1 MPKDCWGQ
9 AVRGTYILCP
19 PQELVRGGH
28 SGLLFT
34 GRTSALD
41 GEQCCVPGTRAGVFD
56 TCKSF
61 V

>member
-1 MPKDCWGQ
+1 M
-9 AVRGTYILCP
+9 
-19 PQELVRGGH
+19 RGGH

-41 GEQCCVPGTRAGVFD
+41 GEQCCVLGTRAGVFD